1 MNKLMNY
8 TKFGTRW
15 GVSGQ
20 YIGRL
25 ARRKIFPTIGGKI
38 DVAKA
43 DETMKIQGIRGQ
55 RKEPLTS
62 GDAGREMPEKK
73 QEKYASKPNLYEAKA
88 QHEILKSELTEL
100 ELRKKRGELVEVELV
115 LAEFGKFVSAVRSR
129 LLSVPTKIAQIAAQK
144 PAAAVQQIV
153 NGAIKEAL
161 NEFRHYNPETGECR
175 PVKPARKARKGGPKA
190 KTATKKRKKLK
201 RGKNNATQ
209 KRR

>member
-1 MNKLMNY
+1 MNY

-25 ARRKIFPTIGGKI
+25 ARRKILPTIGGKI
-38 DVAKA
+38 HVAKA

-73 QEKYASKPNLYEAKA
+73 QEKYALKPNLYEAKA

-100 ELRKKRGELVEVELV
+100 ELRKNGGSWWRWSWFWLS
-115 LAEFGKFVSAVRSR
+115 LAGLCLLFGPGCYQSPPKSPRP
-129 LLSVPTKIAQIAAQK
+129 LLKSP
-144 PAAAVQQIV
+144 P
-153 NGAIKEAL
+153 
-161 NEFRHYNPETGECR
+161 P
-175 PVKPARKARKGGPKA
+175 PSS
-190 KTATKKRKKLK
+190 KL
-201 RGKNNATQ
+201 
-209 KRR
+209 